1 MRRPTPVTSWQG
13 HLKGSLDF
21 DELVGTA
28 QELIR
33 CSSVNPPGDEE
44 TVARVHARY
53 LEEAGARDITTVTAS
68 KGRDSVIARW
78 GKPGGR
84 VLAWNGHTDV
94 VPTADETQW
103 RHPPFSALVA
113 DGRLWGRGAADM
125 KGSIACVLQA
135 FSMIARAGLELRGEV
150 AISLVADEECGGLL
164 GSGYLYEHGMFPRA
178 DAGICGE
185 PTGFDVVT
193 TAQGRLWIELT
204 TFGTSAHASQA
215 ELGDNAI
222 KGMQKVLQAFEAQEL
237 LSESQ
242 AASHHVMLTPTVIRG
257 GDSPNSIPD
266 SCTLTIDCR
275 FLPSE
280 GAKFAREQIAHT
292 VDNVRRDEGIRIEV
306 VERACLDASEI
317 DPSSEIVRTAQE
329 AIRVA
334 SGRQSRVGMMRGATD
349 ARFLIAAGVPTV
361 IVGPGDLNDAHSV
374 DESVLLDDLV
384 QGSLVYATTMCLFLG
399 VC

>member
-1 MRRPTPVTSWQG
+1 MSWQG
-13 HLKGSLDF
+13 HLKRVLDL

-44 TVARVHARY
+44 AVARVSARC
-53 LEEAGARDITTVTAS
+53 LRQAGARDITTITAS

-78 GKPGGR
+78 GKLGSR

-113 DGRLWGRGAADM
+113 DGRLWGRGATDM

-135 FSMIARAGLELRGEV
+135 FSMIARAGLELQGEI
-150 AISLVADEECGGLL
+150 AISLVGDEECGGLL
-164 GSGYLYEHGMFPRA
+164 GSGYLYEHGMLPRA

-185 PTGFDVVT
+185 PTGLDVVT
-193 TAQGRLWIELT
+193 TAQGRLWIEVT

-222 KGMQKVLQAFEAQEL
+222 KGMEKVLQAFEKQEL
-237 LSESQ
+237 VSESP
-242 AASHHVMLTPTVIRG
+242 AAGRHVVLTPTVIRG

-266 SCTLTIDCR
+266 CCTLTIDCR

-280 GAKFAREQIAHT
+280 GAKFAREQIAHA
-292 VDNVRRDEGIRIEV
+292 VNGVRRDEGIRIEV
-306 VERACLDASEI
+306 AERACLDASEI
-317 DPSSEIVRTAQE
+317 DPNSEIVCIVQE
-329 AIRVA
+329 AVRIV

-361 IVGPGDLNDAHSV
+361 IVGPGNLGDAHSV

-384 QGSLVYATTMCLFLG
+384 QGALVYAITMCSFLG